1 MLPLWIVDL
10 REKSDRRDHF
20 QDLIGQLD
28 HVLISSDPLPKN
40 SQTETREGV
49 EEEIFVESNSSGD
62 SEKRL
67 FNSISSD
74 QTEVTGT
81 VKEAIEAEYREQAKL
96 DAIIL
101 GNYWQYSS
109 FAEAFDSIEKEEME
123 AAAKEAAS
131 EEENDASE
139 KKNSPDEEVPMK
151 LDANTSLS
159 FRMLYRFQCELV
171 KEGQKFIRNI
181 RKSNVSPHLKVNVV
195 VLGDIT
201 EEFSRLVFPSVAAL
215 IQKEKG
221 RLLASHIHQGME
233 IIGMLYIPSDINAKP
248 VAERKRMRRT
258 LTEIDIQHKVGS
270 IRGYDHVM
278 LYQDVQNRIEPSYGA
293 LDDRQVAEY
302 LFQCLINLYLATDK
316 SHPVLSGTASAD
328 IFYFSMG
335 ACSLFFDTERE
346 DTKARHKLAMDFMR
360 NLKSEGD
367 GEKVNEELHIL
378 NDEDFSPESFFIE
391 DALEKINVSDIP
403 EDPPS
408 PHPIKNFFA
417 KYLKRLYYNQ
427 YLRYFTKDLHH
438 RIVETIDKD
447 TKKALDSIAA
457 ESRKRSNDVSKH
469 ILDGIRD
476 TLSKLGA
483 NDGGI
488 PKIIEL
494 LKKMKENI
502 SQRKSEVQGIMERV
516 FWRRIIY
523 SDKGNIPKDLEDAFM
538 EYHDVYRKD
547 IRSKNGAQ
555 GQLAM
560 KKEAINHLNGLLSKE
575 PTMLAR
581 ICRSIL
587 LGIMLALAVVPVLN
601 LISPHLINIGRVA
614 RYAEWWSFGIFF
626 VPIIF
631 QFISWW
637 LYERKKKRAVRTL
650 QALYLH
656 DAYARVANRI
666 ESEITGFYNKMIAL
680 GEQYEKRCE
689 KIMQELEEGF
699 NKDAEHKYLVPETTF
714 NQPLIGGK
722 FGFFDLLPLSE
733 AEDNWVN
740 INFIRYRLN
749 EIGKREFFLFIN
761 NHYNLV
767 SSLFK
772 GVRLCENLLR
782 RVNQEGKE
790 ELISKDQ
797 QEMEMNEEWIKLR
810 ENFHN
815 ELNEIVKLAIQPREN
830 GTVGEKLASY
840 FAIQTGNGDLLKPM
854 IEYTAANGELVSS
867 ADKEF
872 LDVKLN
878 VASVE
883 DHIIPYVSVHYPK
896 MQLNRFH
903 TLYKKYL
910 FITRWRSFDHFSFNR
925 ILPMEDFDDEVR
937 DDLVTSETAVETDYR
952 SSLLLWAL
960 CVDDSSPEWYK
971 LFPSKIPVLNDKEKF
986 ADGISEAWRE
996 KEEYREYLN
1005 QED

>member
-20 QDLIGQLD
+20 KNLVGQLD
-28 HVLISSDPLPKN
+28 HVLISSASPSRESPKEN
-40 SQTETREGV
+40 REDV
-49 EEEIFVESNSSGD
+49 EEELSIDCEAQGGSETKTFNSNSSAQ
-62 SEKRL
+62 SEM
-67 FNSISSD
+67 
-74 QTEVTGT
+74 TGT
-81 VKEAIEAEYREQAKL
+81 VKEAIEAEYREQAKR
-96 DAIIL
+96 DSIIL

-109 FAEAFDSIEKEEME
+109 FAEVFENIWKEEME
-123 AAAKEAAS
+123 EVAKRTAS
-131 EEENDASE
+131 DEEKGSFKKESLEEEVAI
-139 KKNSPDEEVPMK
+139 K
-151 LDANTSLS
+151 LDADTALS
-159 FRMLYRFQCELV
+159 SRILYRFQCQLV
-171 KEGQKFIRNI
+171 KEGQKFIRSI
-181 RKSNVSPHLKVNVV
+181 RESNVSPHLKVNVV

-201 EEFSRLVFPSVAAL
+201 EDFSRLVFPSVAAL

-248 VAERKRMRRT
+248 VAERKKMRRT

-278 LYQDVQNRIEPSYGA
+278 PYQDVQNRIEPSYGA
-293 LDDRQVAEY
+293 LNDKQVAEY
-302 LFQCLINLYLATDK
+302 LFQCIVNLYLATDK

-346 DTKARHKLAMDFMR
+346 DKKARHKLAVDFMS
-360 NLKSEGD
+360 NLKSDGD
-367 GEKVNEELHIL
+367 GEKVNEDLHIL
-378 NDEDFSPESFFIE
+378 NDEDFSPESFFTQ
-391 DALEKINVSDIP
+391 DALNKINVSDIS
-403 EDPPS
+403 EDAPS

-417 KYLKRLYYNQ
+417 KHLKRLYYNQ
-427 YLRYFTKDLHH
+427 HLRYYTKDLHN

-457 ESRKRSNDVSKH
+457 ESRRRSNDVSKH
-469 ILDGIRD
+469 ILDAIRD
-476 TLSKLGA
+476 TLSKLSA

-494 LKKMKENI
+494 LKKMKEKI

-523 SDKGNIPKDLEDAFM
+523 SENGNIPRYLEDTFV

-547 IRSKNGAQ
+547 IRLKTGAQ
-555 GQLAM
+555 GQLEM
-560 KKEAINHLNGLLSKE
+560 KKEAINNLNGLLSKE
-575 PTMLAR
+575 PTILAR

-587 LGIMLALAVVPVLN
+587 LGIMLALGVVPVLN
-601 LISPHLINIGRVA
+601 LISPGLLNIGRVA

-626 VPIIF
+626 VPFVF
-631 QFISWW
+631 QFVSWW
-637 LYERKKKRAVRTL
+637 LYERKKKRAVRNL

-666 ESEITGFYNKMIAL
+666 ESEIIGFYNKLIAL
-680 GEQYEKRCE
+680 GDQYEKRSE

-699 NKDAEHKYLVPETTF
+699 NKDVEHKYLVPETTF

-722 FGFFDLLPLSE
+722 FGLFDMLPLRE

-761 NHYNLV
+761 NNYNLI
-767 SSLFK
+767 SNLYK
-772 GVRLCENLLR
+772 GVRVCENLLR
-782 RVNQEGKE
+782 RVNPEGKE
-790 ELISKDQ
+790 VLISKDQ
-797 QEMEMNEEWIKLR
+797 QEMEINEEWIKLR
-810 ENFHN
+810 ENFHS

-830 GTVGEKLASY
+830 GTVGEKLTSY
-840 FAIQTGNGDLLKPM
+840 FASQTGSGDLLKPM

-878 VASVE
+878 VASVK

-910 FITRWRSFDHFSFNR
+910 FITRWRSFDHLSFNR

-937 DDLVTSETAVETDYR
+937 DGLVTNETAVETDYR

-960 CVDDSSPEWYK
+960 CVDDSSPDWYK
-971 LFPSKIPVLNDKEKF
+971 LFPSKIPLLNNKEKF